1 MRISCESHEYA
12 NRRRR
17 HPHIRRFAN
26 IRIFVCGV
34 SLFVLFLP
42 LSVGAVDPQL
52 DPTCWPKQQCEESG
66 GGFTADPA
74 CQSEGWGRC
83 YAQKSIPIQVKLP
96 GLEGQEVKDIG
107 QYITI
112 MYVWAVRVAAVAAVV
127 VIMVGGIMWLTSG
140 GADRLSKAK
149 ELIGNAI
156 IGLLLAVGSYVVL
169 NTINP
174 DLVRLQLPRTRMVRA
189 IAAGSLFCSGVPAD
203 VEIHNGGP
211 DGEVFH
217 PEARRSI
224 QCGRV
229 GYTPA
234 ASAKT
239 CRGDFCDPGKVCL
252 PGETGAYECVEG
264 TIAGEVGGDTEA
276 YLNNDVELHVVC
288 SDGSDHKI
296 LTTDGKEIVAGRR
309 HSYTFPKRADAIRA
323 IESVCGGSTGEGTVA
338 ASTVRGFTIWIE
350 VYDAIN
356 DDWYAVGAKSCGGAA
371 KYIPGIPSDEGD
383 PSKIT
388 WRSVGDDELIGQMAI
403 YSALREPRPGFPV
416 APFRCNLALNEAN
429 FPGR

>member
-1 MRISCESHEYA
+1 MLA
-12 NRRRR
+12 NLQICKWSR
-17 HPHIRRFAN
+17 
-26 IRIFVCGV
+26 RIFVLGA
-34 SLFVLFLP
+34 SLVLFLP

-66 GGFTADPA
+66 GGFQADPA

-96 GLEGQEVKDIG
+96 GLAGQEVNDIG
-107 QYITI
+107 QYVTI

-127 VIMVGGIMWLTSG
+127 VIMVGGVMWLTSG

-169 NTINP
+169 QTINP
-174 DLVRLQLPRTRMVRA
+174 DLVRLSLPRTRMVRA

-203 VEIHNGGP
+203 VEIRDGGP
-211 DGEVFH
+211 GGAVVAAS
-217 PEARRSI
+217 ARAGLR
-224 QCGRV
+224 CGLT
-229 GYTPA
+229 YHTPA

-264 TIAGEVGGDTEA
+264 SIGGEVGGDSEA
-276 YLNNDVELHVVC
+276 YLDNDIELHVVC
-288 SDGSDHKI
+288 SNGADQEI
-296 LTTDGKEIVAGRR
+296 LSTDGTQVVAGRR
-309 HSYTFPKRADAIRA
+309 SSYTFPKRADAIRA
-323 IESVCGGSTGEGTVA
+323 IESACGGSTGEGTVA
-338 ASTVRGFTIWIE
+338 ASTVRGFTLWLE
-350 VYDAIN
+350 VNDDEAFGVGN

-371 KYIPGIPSDEGD
+371 KKISAAPSDEGD
-383 PSKIT
+383 PSKIA
-388 WRSVGDDELIGQMAI
+388 WRSVGDDEFISQMTI
-403 YSALREPRPGFPV
+403 YAALRQPRPGFP
-416 APFRCNLALNEAN
+416 ATLFRCNLALNRSN
-429 FPGR
+429 FPDR